1 MAGMISKDLKRNW
14 QRQGCG
20 PGRRGYHHGG
30 LKDALVEAARALMAE
45 HGPAGFHLGRGGQA
59 RRRNHGGALPA
70 FRRPQRPHER
80 TRAARLDLFA
90 ERLAG
95 AWDEG
100 QPDARAALRR
110 MGRAYLGFAAA
121 EPGLYAAMFDS
132 AKNLRGA
139 AAFAVANKAFD
150 GLSRAAAGVLAA
162 AGGNPRDARRLAL
175 EIWALAHGTAM
186 LALAGHLDH
195 GAGGRSRRDPRSG
208 RRGLDRGRAA
218 AEVRCLKF
226 NDVRGFERARASTS
240 IRMLM

>member
-1 MAGMISKDLKRNW
+1 MTYMIPKDFKRNW
-14 QRQGCG
+14 QREGCG

-45 HGPAGFHLGRGGQA
+45 HGPAGFTLAEAAKRVGVTNAAPYRHFADRSDLMSELA
-59 RRRNHGGALPA
+59 RRG
-70 FRRPQRPHER
+70 F
-80 TRAARLDLFA
+80 DLFA
-90 ERLAG
+90 ERLTG

-100 QPDARAALRR
+100 RPDAHAALKR

-162 AGGNPRDARRLAL
+162 AGGNPYEARRLAL

-186 LALAGHLDH
+186 LALSGHLDPARGDDPAAILDK
-195 GAGGRSRRDPRSG
+195 GAQALID
-208 RRGLDRGRAA
+208 AA
-218 AEVRCLKF
+218 LRTE
-226 NDVRGFERARASTS
+226 
-240 IRMLM
+240 

>member
-1 MAGMISKDLKRNW
+1 MARMIPKDMKRNW
-14 QRQGCG
+14 QREGCG

-45 HGPAGFHLGRGGQA
+45 HGPAGFTLAEAAKRVGVTNAAPYRHFADRSDLMSELA
-59 RRRNHGGALPA
+59 RRG
-70 FRRPQRPHER
+70 F
-80 TRAARLDLFA
+80 DLFA

-100 QPDARAALRR
+100 RPDAYAALRR

-150 GLSRAAAGVLAA
+150 GLSRAAAGVLAG
-162 AGGNPRDARRLAL
+162 AGGNPREARRLAL

-186 LALAGHLDH
+186 LALGGHLDPARGDDPASVLDK
-195 GAGGRSRRDPRSG
+195 GAEALIEAALRR
-208 RRGLDRGRAA
+208 
-218 AEVRCLKF
+218 K
-226 NDVRGFERARASTS
+226 
-240 IRMLM
+240 

>member
-1 MAGMISKDLKRNW
+1 MARMIPKDMKRNW
-14 QRQGCG
+14 QREGCG

-45 HGPAGFHLGRGGQA
+45 HGPAGFTLAEAAKRVGVTNAAPYRHFADRSDLMGELA
-59 RRRNHGGALPA
+59 RRG
-70 FRRPQRPHER
+70 F
-80 TRAARLDLFA
+80 DLFA

-100 QPDARAALRR
+100 RPDAYAALRR

-139 AAFAVANKAFD
+139 AAFAVASKAFE

-162 AGGNPRDARRLAL
+162 AGGNPREARRLAL

-186 LALAGHLDH
+186 LALGGHLDAGRGDDPAVILDK
-195 GAGGRSRRDPRSG
+195 GAEGLIEAALRR
-208 RRGLDRGRAA
+208 
-218 AEVRCLKF
+218 K
-226 NDVRGFERARASTS
+226 
-240 IRMLM
+240 